1 MKSPPALPIAGVIVL
16 AGGPGA
22 AGIAGLVSAGLGGA
36 AVKEIL
42 DRYTAGQ
49 HSEEFAAALHA
60 GAVLLW
66 ARCTDPERELSATR
80 ILEAAGRTF
89 APSYPSPSGKASGAQ
104 HVKTPKTPSPHARC
118 RPSGP
123 FASRTRTDTSPRT
136 T

>member
-80 ILEAAGRTF
+80 ILEAAGRPLGPLPRGPARKEYSARRCQ
-89 APSYPSPSGKASGAQ
+89 APQPPNPTTQ
-104 HVKTPKTPSPHARC
+104 R
-118 RPSGP
+118 GP
-123 FASRTRTDTSPRT
+123 LALFGTCGTYSSF
-136 T
+136 